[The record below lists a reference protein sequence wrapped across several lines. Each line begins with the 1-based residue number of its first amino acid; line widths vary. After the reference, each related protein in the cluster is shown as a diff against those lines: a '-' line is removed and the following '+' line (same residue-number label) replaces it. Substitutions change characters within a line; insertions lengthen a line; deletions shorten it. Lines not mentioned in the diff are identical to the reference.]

1 MMIAFTFIRYL
12 CKVAAHLKYCSE
24 IDYQHIEQLK
34 KWQEEDRS
42 LMVKILANDKDI
54 IEFNN
59 KLIKDN
65 KNLCETSEQK
75 SE

>member
-1 MMIAFTFIRYL
+1 MIIAFTFIRYL

-24 IDYQHIEQLK
+24 IAYQHIEQLMK
-34 KWQEEDRS
+34 CQEEDRS
-42 LMVKILANDKDI
+42 LMIKILANDKDI

-65 KNLCETSEQK
+65 ENLRKTLEQK
-75 SE
+75 SK